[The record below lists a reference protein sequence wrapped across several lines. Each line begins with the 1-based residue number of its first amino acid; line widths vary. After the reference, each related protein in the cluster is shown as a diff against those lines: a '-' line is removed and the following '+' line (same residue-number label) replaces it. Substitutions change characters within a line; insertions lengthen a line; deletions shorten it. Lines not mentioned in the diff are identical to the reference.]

1 MSPPMQEGGYRF
13 TELTLFTSGIDRQF
27 HNSRLPKT
35 LPLRN
40 ISQQAL
46 MSFRYAPSTVRP
58 ISPAGHS
65 YLKLGNRRAP
75 DQSVRPVENIFRY
88 FKSRYM
94 YLGYEEHGIV
104 TADIRAVT
112 RAAFLTMAI
121 TSEYR
126 NCQGQ
131 HHASGLRQP
140 MACLRGSRVQ
150 INMYASSATEL
161 FTPML
166 RIYAVRAKVF
176 GLKQDEEGGKTTV
189 FLTEAILDR
198 FTISGSWTCG
208 QSAPCNSHPSLLAM
222 VDCCIPRSNRST

>member
-1 MSPPMQEGGYRF
+1 MQEGGYRF

-112 RAAFLTMAI
+112 RAAFLTYVSPFA
-121 TSEYR
+121 TDTY
-126 NCQGQ
+126 
-131 HHASGLRQP
+131 L
-140 MACLRGSRVQ
+140 CLTIVWPLHQSIETVKV
-150 INMYASSATEL
+150 NT
-161 FTPML
+161 ML
-166 RIYAVRAKVF
+166 RAYANQWHVYA
-176 GLKQDEEGGKTTV
+176 GLGSKSTCMPPVPPSCSHPCSSEITTV
-189 FLTEAILDR
+189 
-198 FTISGSWTCG
+198 
-208 QSAPCNSHPSLLAM
+208 
-222 VDCCIPRSNRST
+222 